1 MFISVLVAVRN
12 GERFL
17 AEALQSISEQAIS
30 NLEVIVVD
38 GGSTDRS
45 VAVAQALPGISLINQ
60 QGEGLAAAR
69 NQGVQAARGE
79 LIAFLDADDVWARDK
94 LQIQVAY
101 LKAHPQCQI
110 VIGHMIRF
118 LQAGC
123 SLPPAYKGTWLN
135 RPTLAYTPGGTLV
148 RRSVFSQVG
157 GFNPAFGVG
166 CDSDW
171 FVRVRDLRAQTTVV
185 PQVGLYKRVHEGNLS
200 RDVGVYQREVFA
212 LLRQSLARRKVGG
225 EWGSRGQ

>member
-38 GGSTDRS
+38 GGSSDRS
-45 VAVAQALPGISLINQ
+45 VAVAQAFPGISLINQ

-79 LIAFLDADDVWARDK
+79 LIAFLDADDVWARDT

-123 SLPPAYKGTWLN
+123 PLPPSHQGTWLN
-135 RPTLAYTPGGTLV
+135 RPTPAYTPGGVLA
-148 RRSVFSQVG
+148 RRSVFSHIG
-157 GFNPAFGVG
+157 GFNAAFGIG

-171 FVRVRDLRAQTTVV
+171 FVRVRDLRVQMAVL
-185 PQVGLYKRVHEGNLS
+185 PQVGLYKRIHEGNLS
-200 RDVGVYQREVFA
+200 RDVAVYQREVLA
-212 LLRQSLARRKVGG
+212 LMRQSLARRKVRG
-225 EWGSRGQ
+225 ERVSREQ